1 MTTNISRVPFV
12 DLAAQQAEVA
22 TEIIPAVTRILKQG
36 NFIGGTDVSEF
47 ESEYADYLSVAE
59 CVGVGNGT
67 DALELAMLAAG
78 IGSGDEVIVP
88 TNTFIATVEAVV
100 RVGATP
106 VLVDVDETNLLI
118 TAEGVS
124 GALTEKTAA
133 VIAVH
138 LFGQV
143 APVEEIADVIKDL
156 DILLIEDAA
165 QSQGAKR
172 FGRPAG
178 SLGHIAATSFYPGKN
193 LGAAGDAGAVM
204 TSDQRL
210 ADRVR
215 LLGAHGSQ
223 HKYVHELMGRNS
235 RLDTI
240 QAVVLR
246 AKLRR
251 LDRWNELRREAAA
264 RYAQLLADIPGVT
277 LPCTSEGN
285 VDVWHLY
292 VIQVEDRERIAES
305 LSAAGISTGIHYP
318 TPIHLTEAWNALGLP
333 VGSFPIAEASATR
346 ILSLPMYPHIT
357 EAEQQH
363 VASTLRAAM
372 SLLAEAK

>member
-22 TEIIPAVTRILKQG
+22 AEIIPAVTRILEQG

-277 LPCTSEGN
+277 LPCTAEGN

>member
-22 TEIIPAVTRILKQG
+22 AEIIPAVTRILEQG

-118 TAEGVS
+118 TAEGVA

-277 LPCTSEGN
+277 LPCTAEGN